1 MKLGVWNT
9 LRLDRFTS
17 PGAYLEDEEGN
28 DVLLPTKYIDPAFK
42 LDDMVDVFLYKDTE
56 GRIIATTL
64 KPYLTL
70 NQFGVLRIAE
80 VNQFGA
86 FAEWGVEKH
95 LLIPFRE
102 QPKKLEEGKYYL
114 IYLYLDE
121 ATQRLAGTTRT
132 KMYLDTVEEGDA
144 IQKNQAVE
152 LLVCETTDLGV
163 KVIVNHKYNG
173 LIFHSDLNKRVRMG
187 NKIPGF
193 VKNIRPDG
201 RLDITLLPEGY
212 DKVEGLSRKFIQL
225 LIENGGFV
233 ALTDKSEPDEI
244 KHITGWS
251 KKIFKQVIGNLY
263 KQRQIL
269 LHDNGITL
277 VEEEGT
283 L

>member
-1 MKLGVWNT
+1 
-9 LRLDRFTS
+9 LDRFTS

-132 KMYLDTVEEGDA
+132 KMYLSTVEEGDD
-144 IQKNQAVE
+144 IEKNQAVE
-152 LLVCETTDLGV
+152 LLVCESTDLGV

-225 LIENGGFV
+225 LTENGGFI
-233 ALTDKSEPDEI
+233 ALTDKSEPEEI
-244 KHITGWS
+244 KEVTGWS

-269 LHDNGITL
+269 LHENGITF
-277 VEEEGT
+277 VEEEGF
-283 L
+283 